1 MNVREIWRRVIQQ
14 FPKLSKGL
22 KGAGKA
28 LDFAGKFADGVVI
41 FFDTASGISENIESG
56 TRTQKIVSDA
66 LVDVG
71 TGIGITAGSTAV
83 GAWAG
88 SFIPIPVVGTLLGAG
103 VGYVVGETADWFINE
118 DLEFLGDKSIVDWTK
133 EGAAAADWVVED
145 LPDIASDVWDATTD
159 FFEDT
164 GGVIGDFFEDTGEAA
179 GNFFEDAAD
188 AIGGFFSGLFS

>member
-14 FPKLSKGL
+14 FPKLSKEL

-71 TGIGITAGSTAV
+71 TGIGLPLFQPPLARGLDH
-83 GAWAG
+83 
-88 SFIPIPVVGTLLGAG
+88 SFQFLSWELFLVRESDMLLVKRRIGLSMKILNFL
-103 VGYVVGETADWFINE
+103 EINQ
-118 DLEFLGDKSIVDWTK
+118 
-133 EGAAAADWVVED
+133 
-145 LPDIASDVWDATTD
+145 
-159 FFEDT
+159 
-164 GGVIGDFFEDTGEAA
+164 
-179 GNFFEDAAD
+179 
-188 AIGGFFSGLFS
+188 

>member
-1 MNVREIWRRVIQQ
+1 M
-14 FPKLSKGL
+14 
-22 KGAGKA
+22 
-28 LDFAGKFADGVVI
+28 DFAGKFADGVVI

-103 VGYVVGETADWFINE
+103 VGYVVGETADWVINE
-118 DLEFLGDKSIVDWTK
+118 DLEFLGDKSN
-133 EGAAAADWVVED
+133 
-145 LPDIASDVWDATTD
+145 S
-159 FFEDT
+159 
-164 GGVIGDFFEDTGEAA
+164 
-179 GNFFEDAAD
+179 
-188 AIGGFFSGLFS
+188 